1 MERLPLSWTAL
12 ASVAIGSSE
21 KQGFFVALPIRSDA
35 LLNALAEPLLD
46 ERSYVSLTGGT
57 VFGGVTFSEYEQS
70 SEWRMPGS
78 RIEKVL

>member
-1 MERLPLSWTAL
+1 MAQSIPACSTL
-12 ASVAIGSSE
+12 ASRLIS
-21 KQGFFVALPIRSDA
+21 FFVALPIRSDA